1 MNFKFFSMRNA
12 LEASLKME
20 HQERDRI
27 MNSSCRDQINGC
39 THIMF
44 CINVWFSLFFIE
56 KLQFII
62 KQETNASATD
72 VANSLVSVV
81 QNQ

>member
-1 MNFKFFSMRNA
+1 MDISVNFEIHQVFNMRNA

-27 MNSSCRDQINGC
+27 MNSSYYSSQLSCGSYRDQINGC

-44 CINVWFSLFFIE
+44 CINVWFSLFFIDE
-56 KLQFII
+56 FQFKKI
-62 KQETNASATD
+62 KTRN
-72 VANSLVSVV
+72 
-81 QNQ
+81 